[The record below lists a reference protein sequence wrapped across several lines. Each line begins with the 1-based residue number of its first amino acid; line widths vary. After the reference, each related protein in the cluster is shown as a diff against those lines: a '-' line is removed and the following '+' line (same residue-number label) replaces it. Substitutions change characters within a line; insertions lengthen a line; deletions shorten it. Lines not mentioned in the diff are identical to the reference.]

1 MSKSINV
8 GLVKGRHE
16 MGDLVSDFIF
26 KGPIEDP
33 TDFGKMWLVADGFI
47 GDLPMDVKEINL
59 YVTGLTAALIEVI
72 KVCRDYNIK
81 LNLFH
86 FDTKTNTY
94 VKQEM

>member
-26 KGPIEDP
+26 KGPIDDP
-33 TDFGKMWLVADGFI
+33 TDFGKMWLAADGFI

-72 KVCRDYNIK
+72 KVCRQYNIK

>member
-16 MGDLVSDFIF
+16 MGDLVSDYIF

-59 YVTGLTAALIEVI
+59 YVTGLTAALAEVI
-72 KVCRDYNIK
+72 KVCRSYDIK

>member
-16 MGDLVSDFIF
+16 MGDLISDFIF

>member
-1 MSKSINV
+1 MCSINV

-26 KGPIEDP
+26 KGPIDDP

>member
-1 MSKSINV
+1 
-8 GLVKGRHE
+8 
-16 MGDLVSDFIF
+16 MGDLVSDYIF

-33 TDFGKMWLVADGFI
+33 TDFGKMWLVADEFV

-72 KVCRDYNIK
+72 KVCRQYNIK

>member
-8 GLVKGRHE
+8 GLVKGSHE
-16 MGDLVSDFIF
+16 MGDLVSDYIF
-26 KGPIEDP
+26 KGSIDDP
-33 TDFGKMWLVADGFI
+33 TDFGKMWLVADEFI

-59 YVTGLTAALIEVI
+59 YVTGLTAALVEVI
-72 KVCRDYNIK
+72 KVSRSYDIK

-86 FDTKTNTY
+86 FDTKTSTY

>member
-26 KGPIEDP
+26 KGPIDDP

>member
-1 MSKSINV
+1 MSKSVNV

-16 MGDLVSDFIF
+16 MGDLVSDYIF

-33 TDFGKMWLVADGFI
+33 IDFGKMWLVADEFI

-59 YVTGLTAALIEVI
+59 YVTGLTAALIEVV
-72 KVCRDYNIK
+72 KVCRQYNIK

>member
-1 MSKSINV
+1 
-8 GLVKGRHE
+8 
-16 MGDLVSDFIF
+16 
-26 KGPIEDP
+26 
-33 TDFGKMWLVADGFI
+33 MWLVADGFI

-72 KVCRDYNIK
+72 KVCRSYDIK

>member
-16 MGDLVSDFIF
+16 MGDLVSDYIF

-33 TDFGKMWLVADGFI
+33 TDFSKMWLVADGFI

-72 KVCRDYNIK
+72 KVCRQYNIK